1 MGRLVECPACR
12 SSLLVPARSTVWPP
26 ALRKFLWVVTANG
39 LAVMALTGLAVHLLV
54 RDKSGDVTIRS
65 ARVPTLVAPSEPRV
79 QAQAQ
84 PGPVEREKEADPGY
98 AALKSEHRALGSKY
112 EELANWVLSNMRG
125 HFLLSEKLSKH
136 VLIPPMTDDYLVNP
150 DFAEYLKLSAKEQE
164 LLEDAF
170 GFGLSSL
177 VELESRF
184 LSVTQS
190 APDRAVVQIPS
201 YEQEGA
207 AMREDLYRAMETV
220 LGAQRFGQ
228 LLQAGEKEL
237 AQRYHY
243 FGHASRSMVFQETAS
258 GNPDE
263 PPYLVIRDG
272 WIIPD
277 GPGKRS
283 IQVAEA
289 SVRELPSEYLPY
301 VSVLPGFVVNYAQ
314 P

>member
-1 MGRLVECPACR
+1 M
-12 SSLLVPARSTVWPP
+12 LVPTRSTTWPP
-26 ALRKFLWVVTANG
+26 ALRRFLWVVTANG
-39 LAVMALTGLAVHLLV
+39 LAVLALTGLAVHLLV
-54 RDKSGDVTIRS
+54 RGPTGGEAVRNV
-65 ARVPTLVAPSEPRV
+65 RVAPVVAPSVPRV
-79 QAQAQ
+79 QAPAK
-84 PGPVEREKEADPGY
+84 PGSVERKERKADNTAY
-98 AALKSEHRALGSKY
+98 DVLQSEHRALGSKY
-112 EELANWVLSNMRG
+112 EELANWVLNNMRG
-125 HFLLSEKLSKH
+125 HFLLSEKLSRH
-136 VLIPPMTDDYLVNP
+136 VLIPPLTDDYLVNP
-150 DFAEYLKLSAKEQE
+150 DFAEYLKLNPKEQE

-170 GFGLSSL
+170 GYGLSSL

-201 YEQEGA
+201 YEKEGA

-258 GNPDE
+258 GNPEE